1 MHGWKRWLSLMALRR
16 WLFLMDKGVTDGAA
30 VTAQSKMMATLA
42 EGERKKCNGQRPAIE
57 DH

>member
-1 MHGWKRWLSLMALRR
+1 METVAVIDGLKEVAVFDGQR
-16 WLFLMDKGVTDGAA
+16 VTDGAA
-30 VTAQSKMMATLA
+30 VTTQSKRMATLA